1 MMANNNELQV
11 SFPTFAFSR
20 MRVNDF
26 VHVKIQYG
34 KHVEM
39 LFIDLC
45 SWETLSDLEKLL
57 QCFSIAPP

>member
-45 SWETLSDLEKLL
+45 SWETLSDL
-57 QCFSIAPP
+57 